1 MLSERKKT
9 APLGKILLQLK
20 KITFAQLGQALIVQ
34 KEKMPDKRIG
44 EILVYLSFIS
54 EDELAYALAL
64 QYQYPSLDLKNYSIN
79 QEALAL
85 ISKETAEKNLILPLD
100 IFDDILTVTVLNPLH
115 RDVFDEISKNTGKEL
130 RLFVSSRQDIL
141 SVINTLYK

>member
-1 MLSERKKT
+1 
-9 APLGKILLQLK
+9 
-20 KITFAQLGQALIVQ
+20 
-34 KEKMPDKRIG
+34 MPDKRIG